1 MLTTRQTI
9 LFSLAVLLGV
19 YQAAQLVFSRSR
31 AVAFKNDPPTALASS
46 SQPSSTTAVSRSGT
60 DTPYGGIL
68 PHNLAVRG
76 EIESYLKQFQG
87 QNIESIVLL
96 APNHLAYGPNL
107 VSTADEALSL
117 NGRSV
122 TVDSE
127 IKERLLASGRVKL
140 DDKSVADELAVKALV
155 PLLQK
160 YFPAARITPIIF
172 KDRPSDELSTKLAQ
186 VLAGLRPYKRLLVLG
201 TVDFSHYQSRPV
213 ADFHD
218 DQSRAAIENFD
229 YRKVKNLEIDSP
241 AVLLA
246 SLAYFEAVGARQ
258 SQLIAHSNTADLTG
272 NDDTPTTSHFF
283 YAFRSGGAQIYKQ
296 ASALLFGDLM
306 LDRGVRQII
315 ERKGADYLLADLK
328 GEEGRFFRGS
338 DYVGANLEG
347 VVTQGGAHYPPAL
360 ANDFAFKPEHVA
372 AFKKYGFN
380 VFNLANN
387 HISDQSQAG
396 EKSTRQ
402 SLAAEQLNY
411 SGCRDR
417 QVADC
422 SSYITAK
429 GSTTVAW
436 LGFSQVYGQLDD
448 KQVAA
453 MIREAKKRAD
463 FVIVNVHWGQEYQPR
478 FNSKQ
483 QTLAHLMI
491 EAGADAVI
499 GHHPHV
505 VQGIELYQGHP
516 IFYSLGNFIFDQYF
530 SAQTMQGL
538 GIGLNLTAKQVKAY
552 LFPLD
557 LGRSRPK
564 LLAGKAR
571 QRRLAEIAAVSAGDT
586 AFKQQVRSGRLVI
599 SQAGK

>member
-1 MLTTRQTI
+1 M
-9 LFSLAVLLGV
+9 SLAVLLGV
-19 YQAAQLVFSRSR
+19 YQAGQLVFSRSR
-31 AVAFKNDPPTALASS
+31 AVAFKNDTPASLAFFGQTA
-46 SQPSSTTAVSRSGT
+46 TTVAVGQLVAEA
-60 DTPYGGIL
+60 PYGGIL

-76 EIESYLKQFQG
+76 GIEDYLKQFQD
-87 QNIESIVLL
+87 QKIESIVLL
-96 APNHLAYGPNL
+96 APNHLAYGPYL
-107 VSTADEALSL
+107 ISMSGDSLSL
-117 NGRSV
+117 NGRV
-122 TVDSE
+122 APVDSE
-127 IKERLLASGRVKL
+127 IKERLLASGLVKI

-160 YFPAARITPIIF
+160 YFPEADINPVIF
-172 KDRPSDELSTKLAQ
+172 KDRPSDEASTKLAQ
-186 VLAGLRPYKRLLVLG
+186 ALAGLRPNKRLLVLG

-218 DQSRAAIENFD
+218 EQSRAAIENFD

-241 AVLLA
+241 AVLLT
-246 SLAYFEAVGARQ
+246 SLKYFEAVGARQ
-258 SQLIAHSNTADLTG
+258 PQLIAHSNTADLA
-272 NDDTPTTSHFF
+272 NSDDIPTTSHFF
-283 YAFRSGGAQIYKQ
+283 YIFKPGEMQAYKQ

-315 ERKGADYLLADLK
+315 ERKGADKLLADLK
-328 GEEGRFFRGS
+328 GEEGRFFRGT

-347 VVTQGGAHYPPAL
+347 AVTPNGAHYPPVL

-372 AFKKYGFN
+372 AFKQYGFN

-387 HISDQSQAG
+387 HISDQSLAG

-402 SLAAEQLNY
+402 SLAAQQLNY
-411 SGCRDR
+411 SGCHDR

-422 SSYITAK
+422 SSYITGK

-436 LGFSQVYGQLDD
+436 LGFSQVYGQLDS
-448 KQVAA
+448 KQVTAK
-453 MIREAKKRAD
+453 IREAKRRAD
-463 FVIVNVHWGQEYQPR
+463 FVIVNIHWGQEYQPR

-483 QTLAHLMI
+483 QVLAHLMV

-505 VQGIELYQGHP
+505 VQGVELYQGHP

-530 SAQTMQGL
+530 SARTMQGL
-538 GIGLNLTAKQVKAY
+538 GVGLDLTAQQITAY

-557 LGRSRPK
+557 LDHSRPK
-564 LLAGKAR
+564 LSAGKAR
-571 QRRLAEIAAVSAGDT
+571 QRRLSEIADLSAGEV
-586 AFKQQVRSGRLVI
+586 AFKQQIRSGRLVI